1 VDDDG
6 RLPRLPRLGGH
17 GGGWVAMQFAL
28 LGLAALLG
36 VTDLSGWGEQL
47 QGGLRTIGVLL
58 VSAGTVVAV
67 LAAFGLG
74 SSLTAMPA
82 PVTSGR
88 LRTDGVYGIV
98 RHPMYTAVLLV
109 TLGWALMSSPRVLLP
124 FALLVVVLD
133 LKRQVEER
141 WLAEVY
147 PDYPAYRMRVR
158 WALVPYLR

>member
-1 VDDDG
+1 
-6 RLPRLPRLGGH
+6 
-17 GGGWVAMQFAL
+17 VALQFAL
-28 LGLAALLG
+28 LGLAVLLG
-36 VTDLSGWGEQL
+36 ATDLSGWSEEL
-47 QGGLRTIGVLL
+47 RGGLRTIGVLV
-58 VSAGTVVAV
+58 VSASTVVAV

-82 PVTSGR
+82 PVERGS
-88 LRTDGVYGIV
+88 LRTDGVYGVV
-98 RHPMYTAVLLV
+98 RHPMYTSVLLA
-109 TLGWALMSSPRVLLP
+109 TLGWALMTSPRVLIP
-124 FALLVVVLD
+124 FALLAVVLD

>member
-1 VDDDG
+1 MSEHG
-6 RLPRLPRLGGH
+6 HLPRLGGH
-17 GGGWVAMQFAL
+17 GGGWVALQFAL
-28 LGLAALLG
+28 LGLAVLLG
-36 VTDLSGWGEQL
+36 ATDLSGWPEGAR
-47 QGGLRTIGVLL
+47 GGLRMIGVLL

-82 PVTSGR
+82 PVERGR
-88 LRTDGVYGIV
+88 LRTDGVYGVV
-98 RHPMYTAVLLV
+98 RHPMYTAVLLA
-109 TLGWALMSSPRVLLP
+109 TLGWALVSSPRVLIP
-124 FALLVVVLD
+124 FALLAVVLD

-147 PDYPAYRMRVR
+147 PDYAAYRMRVR